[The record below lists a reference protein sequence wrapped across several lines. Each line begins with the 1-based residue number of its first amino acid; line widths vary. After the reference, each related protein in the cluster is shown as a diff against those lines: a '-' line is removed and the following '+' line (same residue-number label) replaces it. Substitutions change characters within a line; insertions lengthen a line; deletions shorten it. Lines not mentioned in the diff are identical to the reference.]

1 MKTIHITITLLFL
14 LANVQFTSAQ
24 SSEFNQSKMN
34 SFIDE
39 LMSKMTLLEKLG
51 QLNLSGGV
59 GALDIN
65 AEGDKRL
72 DYIRQGLIGISQ
84 GKKEQEIAINES
96 RLGIPLLAGRDVI
109 HGYATI
115 FPVPLAMSCMWD
127 MELIEKHARIAA
139 EEASASGIN
148 WTWSPMVDIS
158 RDPRW
163 GRVAEGA
170 GEDPWYGSIVAKAYV
185 KGYQGKDLSASN
197 TIMACVKH
205 FALYGASEA
214 GRDYNNVDMSHL
226 SMFQYYFP
234 PYKAAFD
241 AGAASAMTSF
251 NVVDGVPATGNKW
264 LMNDLLRKSWGFD
277 GVIVTDY
284 TAINEMIHHGLGNL
298 QDVSVLALKATVD
311 IDMMGQGY
319 IGTLG
324 KSLKEG
330 KISQVDI
337 DNACRRVLEAK
348 YKLGLFND
356 PFKYFNKEKAK
367 MINLSEEHLR
377 VARKISA
384 RSIVLLKND
393 KQLLPLAKKGKIAVI
408 GPLADAKLDILG
420 TWAIS
425 DDTSKVVSIFE
436 GIQQA
441 MKGKGEVYYS
451 KGSYATMDTFLLN
464 RNIGDGPRITRSE
477 KKRLEMLSEAKKV
490 TEKAEVIVVVLGEP
504 RAWSGEASSMADIDL
519 ANCQKELL
527 KEMLATGKP
536 VVLVLANGRPMTIAW
551 ENQNVPAIL
560 EAWHGGTMAGAGLA
574 DVLFGDYNPS
584 GKLTTTFP
592 ISVGQIPVY
601 YNHRKTGRP
610 YIDGYKF
617 TTKYLD
623 IPNEPLYPFGYG
635 LSYTKFE
642 YDNMTLSDTILTSE
656 KSLKASITIKNTGEF
671 DGEEV
676 VQLYICDIAASVS
689 RPVKELK
696 GFQKIELTKGETKTV
711 TFTITPDDLKFYNAD
726 LEHVWE
732 PGEFE
737 IMIGGNSRDVKS
749 AKVSWDK

>member
-1 MKTIHITITLLFL
+1 MKRIILLLTVMGFIQL
-14 LANVQFTSAQ
+14 HAQ
-24 SSEFNQSKMN
+24 EQKMDK
-34 SFIDE
+34 FIDD
-39 LMSKMTLLEKLG
+39 LMAKMTLLEKLG

-72 DYIRQGLIGISQ
+72 DYIRKGLIGIAQ
-84 GKKEQEIAINES
+84 GKKEQEIAVKES

-109 HGYATI
+109 HGYTTI
-115 FPVPLAMSCMWD
+115 FPIPLAMSCTW
-127 MELIEKHARIAA
+127 EPKLIEKHARIAA
-139 EEASASGIN
+139 EEASVNGIA

-170 GEDPWYGSIVAKAYV
+170 GEDPFLGSLIAQAYIR
-185 KGYQGKDLSASN
+185 GYQGDDLSASN

-205 FALYGASEA
+205 FALYGGSES
-214 GRDYNNVDMSHL
+214 GRDYNNVDMSRL
-226 SMFQYYFP
+226 SMFEYFFP

-284 TAINEMIHHGLGNL
+284 TAINEMIYHGLGDL
-298 QDVSVLALKATVD
+298 QEVSALALKASVD

-319 IGTLG
+319 IGTLS

-330 KISQVDI
+330 KVTQADI

-348 YKLGLFND
+348 YKLGLFRD
-356 PFKYFNKEKAK
+356 PFKYFNEEKAK
-367 MINLSEEHLR
+367 KIILNDEYLKE
-377 VARKISA
+377 ARKIAA
-384 RSIVLLKND
+384 RSIVLLKN
-393 KQLLPLAKKGKIAVI
+393 KNQLLPLSKKTNIAVV
-408 GPLADAKLDILG
+408 GPLADSKFDMLG
-420 TWAIS
+420 TWAIT
-425 DDTSKVVSIFE
+425 DDTSKVVTILE

-441 MKGKGEVYYS
+441 VGGKGQIYYA

-464 RNIGDGPRITRSE
+464 RNIGNSPRITRSFSKSE
-477 KKRLEMLSEAKKV
+477 KMLKEAKDVAKN
-490 TEKAEVIVVVLGEP
+490 ADVIVAVLGEP
-504 RAWSGEASSMADIDL
+504 RDWSGEASSMSNIDL
-519 ANCQKELL
+519 ADCQKTLL

-536 VVLVLANGRPMTIAW
+536 VVLVLANGRPMTITW
-551 ENQNVPAIL
+551 ENENVPAII

-584 GKLTTTFP
+584 GKITSTFP
-592 ISVGQIPVY
+592 VNVGQIPIY
-601 YNHRKTGRP
+601 YNHRNTGRP
-610 YIDGYKF
+610 YIEGYKF

-635 LSYTKFE
+635 LSYTEFE
-642 YDNMTLSDTILTSE
+642 YSNISLSDTLLNSDESLT
-656 KSLKASITIKNTGEF
+656 ASITLKNTGKF

-676 VQLYICDIAASVS
+676 VQLYIRDIAASVS

-696 GFQKIELTKGETKTV
+696 GFQKVFIKSGESKV
-711 TFTITPDDLKFYNAD
+711 IQFKISVEDLKYYHSDLSYGAD
-726 LEHVWE
+726 S
-732 PGEFE
+732 GEFE
-737 IMIGGNSRDVKS
+737 IQIGGNSRDVQKTIFQFVN
-749 AKVSWDK
+749 KTDNM

>member
-1 MKTIHITITLLFL
+1 MKRFLVL
-14 LANVQFTSAQ
+14 LALLGVFQLRAQ
-24 SSEFNQSKMN
+24 EQKMDK
-34 SFIDE
+34 FIDD
-39 LMSKMTLLEKLG
+39 LMSKMTLVEKLG

-72 DYIRQGLIGISQ
+72 EYIRQGLIGISQ
-84 GKKEQEIAINES
+84 GKKEQEIAVNES

-109 HGYATI
+109 HGFATI
-115 FPVPLAMSCMWD
+115 FPIPLAMSCMWD
-127 MELIEKHARIAA
+127 VDLIEKHARIAA

-148 WTWSPMVDIS
+148 WTWSPMVDIC

-163 GRVAEGA
+163 GRIAEGA
-170 GEDPWYGSIVAKAYV
+170 GEDPWLGSLVAQAYV
-185 KGYQGKDLSASN
+185 KGYQGNDLSAPN
-197 TIMACVKH
+197 TILACVKH

-214 GRDYNNVDMSHL
+214 GRDYNNVDMSRL

-241 AGAASAMTSF
+241 AGAGSAMTSF
-251 NVVDGVPATGNKW
+251 NVVDGIPATGNKW

-298 QDVSVLALKATVD
+298 QEVSALALKATVD

-330 KISQVDI
+330 KVSQTDI

-348 YKLGLFND
+348 YKLGLFSE
-356 PFKYFNKEKAK
+356 PFQYFNEEKARQ
-367 MINLSEEHLR
+367 INLSDEHLK
-377 VARKISA
+377 VAREISA

-393 KQLLPLAKKGKIAVI
+393 KQLLPLSKKGKIAVI
-408 GPLADAKLDILG
+408 GPLADAKLDMLG

-425 DDTSKVVSIFE
+425 DDTSKVVSILE
-436 GIQQA
+436 GIRQA
-441 MKGKGEVYYS
+441 MKGKGEVFYA

-464 RNIGDGPRITRSE
+464 RNIGDRPRITQSE
-477 KKRLEMLSEAKKV
+477 KKSLEMLNEAKNIAKQ
-490 TEKAEVIVVVLGEP
+490 ADVIVAVLGEP
-504 RAWSGEASSMADIDL
+504 RAWSGEASSLANIDL
-519 ANCQKELL
+519 ADCQKELL
-527 KEMLATGKP
+527 KALLSTGKP
-536 VVLVLANGRPMTIAW
+536 VVLVLANGRPMTISW
-551 ENQNVPAIL
+551 ENENVPAIL
-560 EAWHGGTMAGAGLA
+560 EAWHGGTMAGAALA

-592 ISVGQIPVY
+592 VSVGQIPVY
-601 YNHRKTGRP
+601 YNHRNTGRP
-610 YIDGYKF
+610 YVDGYKF

-623 IPNEPLYPFGYG
+623 IPNEPLYPFGFG
-635 LSYTKFE
+635 LSYTNFE
-642 YDNMTLSDTILTSE
+642 YGIITVSDTILNPA
-656 KSLKASITIKNTGEF
+656 KSLKVSISIKNTGKF

-676 VQLYICDIAASVS
+676 VQLYIRDLAASVS
-689 RPVKELK
+689 LPVKELK
-696 GFQKIELTKGETKTV
+696 GFKKIALATGATKTV

-726 LEHVWE
+726 LDHVWE

-749 AKVSWDK
+749 VRVNWSK

>member
-356 PFKYFNKEKAK
+356 PFKYN
-367 MINLSEEHLR
+367 
-377 VARKISA
+377 RKVIS
-384 RSIVLLKND
+384 N
-393 KQLLPLAKKGKIAVI
+393 
-408 GPLADAKLDILG
+408 
-420 TWAIS
+420 
-425 DDTSKVVSIFE
+425 
-436 GIQQA
+436 
-441 MKGKGEVYYS
+441 
-451 KGSYATMDTFLLN
+451 
-464 RNIGDGPRITRSE
+464 
-477 KKRLEMLSEAKKV
+477 
-490 TEKAEVIVVVLGEP
+490 
-504 RAWSGEASSMADIDL
+504 
-519 ANCQKELL
+519 
-527 KEMLATGKP
+527 
-536 VVLVLANGRPMTIAW
+536 
-551 ENQNVPAIL
+551 
-560 EAWHGGTMAGAGLA
+560 
-574 DVLFGDYNPS
+574 
-584 GKLTTTFP
+584 
-592 ISVGQIPVY
+592 
-601 YNHRKTGRP
+601 
-610 YIDGYKF
+610 
-617 TTKYLD
+617 
-623 IPNEPLYPFGYG
+623 
-635 LSYTKFE
+635 
-642 YDNMTLSDTILTSE
+642 
-656 KSLKASITIKNTGEF
+656 
-671 DGEEV
+671 
-676 VQLYICDIAASVS
+676 
-689 RPVKELK
+689 KELK
-696 GFQKIELTKGETKTV
+696 
-711 TFTITPDDLKFYNAD
+711 
-726 LEHVWE
+726 
-732 PGEFE
+732 
-737 IMIGGNSRDVKS
+737 R
-749 AKVSWDK
+749 